1 MAIQQN
7 GQPASQLVFVD
18 NKPGTRIFVGE
29 TAPVGMVEGDIW
41 LDSDALN
48 NAGKNLISVNSLTT
62 GSTFNIPVVTDAY
75 KDLYIAFRGLN
86 VSATASLFINV
97 NNNNTNYTVGS
108 NLFTISNLKSATTT
122 NHWTVE
128 IPDFKATNVF
138 SFACLKGVYT
148 NSSNSTVIL
157 YSHNSFNLVDN
168 ISSIQLSLSTG
179 TFTSGSVL
187 LYGVN

>member
-75 KDLYIAFRGLN
+75 KDLYIVFRGLN

-157 YSHNSFNLVDN
+157 YSHNSFTSVDT

>member
-7 GQPASQLVFVD
+7 GQPANPLVFVD

-41 LDSDALN
+41 LDSDVFN

-62 GSTFNIPVVTDAY
+62 GSTFNIPVVTDSY
-75 KDLYIAFRGLN
+75 KDLYIVFRGVN
-86 VSATASLFINV
+86 VSANASLYINV
-97 NNNNTNYTVGS
+97 NNNNTNYTNGS
-108 NLFTISNLKSATTT
+108 NLFTISNIKSATTT

-128 IPDFKATNVF
+128 IPDFKANAVF

-148 NSSNSTVIL
+148 NSSNSTAIL
-157 YSHNSFNLVDN
+157 YSHNGFTLVDN
-168 ISSIQLSLSTG
+168 ISSVQLSLSTG